1 MEAGLISRRNFVKLG
16 SAATLSACLHEGAL
30 LRPQAGRPNIVFI
43 LADDLGYADLSCYG
57 RRDYT
62 TPGIDALA
70 AQGAQFLSAYAS
82 SPVCSPTRT
91 ALITGRYQYR
101 LPVGLE
107 EPLGAREIGLPPEHP
122 TLPSLLRQQGYQTAL
137 VGKWHMGRL
146 PDYGPLRSGYDHF
159 WGFRHGAIDYYSHD
173 GPWGHD
179 LWDQDVPVEA
189 TGYLTDLLGERAVNM
204 IDRFAGSG
212 EPFMLSLHFSAPHW
226 PWQGRDGEAESD
238 RLKSLGPRA
247 LLHWDGGSMETYRHM
262 VEAMDVQVG
271 RVMAALDANG
281 LRENTIVVFTSDN
294 GGERFSDTWPFS
306 GRKTELLEG
315 GIRVPC
321 ILRWPE
327 RIAAGVEV
335 AEPNIT
341 MDWVATLL
349 AACGAEPDPDYPLD
363 GVDLLAG
370 PGSAGERTLF
380 WRYRHLDQ
388 QACRQGRWKY
398 LRIAGNSF
406 LFDLDRDPM
415 ERANLRD
422 RYPQKFSELVEAY
435 NAWNAGM
442 LPFDPASN
450 SHGFT
455 GRDVADRFGVKA
467 D

>member
-1 MEAGLISRRNFVKLG
+1 MVDGL
-16 SAATLSACLHEGAL
+16 AT
-30 LRPQAGRPNIVFI
+30 
-43 LADDLGYADLSCYG
+43 
-57 RRDYT
+57 
-62 TPGIDALA
+62 
-70 AQGAQFLSAYAS
+70 QGARFLTAYAS

-101 LPVGLE
+101 LPLGLE
-107 EPLGAREIGLPPEHP
+107 EPLGARDIGLPPEHP
-122 TLPSLLRQQGYQTAL
+122 TLPSMLRQQGYQTAL
-137 VGKWHMGRL
+137 VGKWHMGGL
-146 PDYGPLRSGYDHF
+146 PDYGPLKSGYDHF
-159 WGFRHGAIDYYSHD
+159 WGFRHGAIDYFSHD

-179 LWDQDVPVEA
+179 LWDQDVPVEE
-189 TGYLTDLLGERAVNM
+189 TGYLTDLLGERAVDM
-204 IDRFAGSG
+204 IDRFAGSSQ
-212 EPFMLSLHFSAPHW
+212 PFMLSLHFSAPHW
-226 PWQGRDGEAESD
+226 PWEGKDGQAESD

-247 LLHWDGGSMETYRHM
+247 LLHWDGGSMETYRQM

-321 ILRWPE
+321 ILRWPN
-327 RIAAGVEV
+327 RIAGGSEITA
-335 AEPNIT
+335 PNIT
-341 MDWVATLL
+341 MDWAATLL
-349 AACGAEPDPDYPLD
+349 AACGVEPDPDYPLD
-363 GVDLLAG
+363 GHNLFA
-370 PGSAGERTLF
+370 PHHAATERILF
-380 WRYRHLDQ
+380 WRYKHLDQ

-406 LFDLDRDPM
+406 LFDVEKDPM
-415 ERANLRD
+415 EKANLKE

-435 NAWNAGM
+435 DAWNSGM
-442 LPFDPASN
+442 LPFDPDSN

-455 GRDVADRFGVKA
+455 GRDLADRFGVKA